1 MAEKNISKVVYGGKT
16 LIDLT
21 ADTVTADKILS
32 TYTAHDKSGAPIVGT
47 CTFNA
52 DTSDATA
59 AGAEILAKKTAYVNG
74 VKITGEMQNNGAV
87 SGVISKK
94 ADSYT
99 VPIGYHDGA
108 GKVAISTTEQAKI
121 IATNIRAG
129 VSILGVTGTMSGT
142 ESANAQAKTATPKT
156 TAQTILPDSAQGFNY
171 LSQVT
176 VEPIPYNESDNPQG
190 GKTVTIGLGE

>member
-21 ADTVTADKILS
+21 ADTVTAGKILKGA
-32 TYTAHDKSGAPIVGT
+32 TAHDKSGAPIVGT

-59 AGAEILAKKTAYVNG
+59 AGAEILSGKTAYVNG
-74 VKITGEMQNNGAV
+74 VKITGEMRNNGAV

-99 VPIGYHDGA
+99 VPIGYHDGS

-129 VSILGVTGTMSGT
+129 VSILGVEGTMSGT
-142 ESANAQAKTATPKT
+142 EGAKAQAKTATPKT

-171 LSQVT
+171 LTQVT
-176 VEPIPYNESDNPQG
+176 VNAIPYNESDNAQG
-190 GKTVTIGLGE
+190 GKTVTIG

>member
-59 AGAEILAKKTAYVNG
+59 AGAEILSGKTAYVNG
-74 VKITGEMQNNGAV
+74 VKITGEMKNNGAV
-87 SGVISKK
+87 NGVISRK

-108 GKVAISTTEQAKI
+108 GKVAISSTEQAKI
-121 IATNIRAG
+121 IATNIRSG

-142 ESANAQAKTATPKT
+142 ESAKAQAKTVTPT
-156 TAQTILPDSAQGFNY
+156 TAQQTVLPDSSQGFNY

-176 VEPIPYNESDNPQG
+176 VNAIPYNESDNAQG
-190 GKTVTIGLGE
+190 GKTVTIG

>member
-59 AGAEILAKKTAYVNG
+59 AGAEILSGKTAYVNG
-74 VKITGEMQNNGAV
+74 VKITGEMKNNGAV

-190 GKTVTIGLGE
+190 GKTVTIG

>member
-21 ADTVTADKILS
+21 ADTVAADKILS

-59 AGAEILAKKTAYVNG
+59 AGAEILSGKTAYVNG
-74 VKITGEMQNNGAV
+74 VKITGEMKNNGAV

-99 VPIGYHDGA
+99 VPIGYHDGS
-108 GKVAISTTEQAKI
+108 GKVSISTTEQAKI
-121 IATNIRAG
+121 IAGNIRAG
-129 VSILGVTGTMSGT
+129 ISILGVTGTMSGT
-142 ESANAQAKTATPKT
+142 EDAKAQAKTAIPKT
-156 TAQTILPDSAQGFNY
+156 TQQTILPDDTQGFNY

-176 VEPIPYNESDNPQG
+176 VEAIPYNESDNAQG
-190 GKTVTIGLGE
+190 GVTVTIG

>member
-21 ADTVTADKILS
+21 ADTVTADKILKGA
-32 TYTAHDKSGAPIVGT
+32 TAHDKSGAPIVGA

-59 AGAEILAKKTAYVNG
+59 AGAEILSGKTAYVNG
-74 VKITGEMQNNGAV
+74 VKITGEMNNNGAV
-87 SGVISKK
+87 NGVISRK

-108 GKVAISTTEQAKI
+108 GKVTISSTEQAKI

-129 VSILGVTGTMSGT
+129 VSILGVEGTMSGT
-142 ESANAQAKTATPKT
+142 EGAKAQAKTATPKT

-171 LSQVT
+171 LTQVT
-176 VEPIPYNESDNPQG
+176 VNAIPYNESDNAQG
-190 GKTVTIGLGE
+190 GKTVTIG

>member
-21 ADTVTADKILS
+21 ADTVTAAKILS

-59 AGAEILAKKTAYVNG
+59 AGAEILSGKTAYVNG
-74 VKITGEMQNNGAV
+74 VKITGEMKNNGAV

-108 GKVAISTTEQAKI
+108 GRVAISTTEQAKI

-142 ESANAQAKTATPKT
+142 ESVKVQAKTVTPT
-156 TAQTILPDSAQGFNY
+156 TTQQIVLPDSSQGFNY

-176 VEPIPYNESDNPQG
+176 VNAIPYNESDNAQG
-190 GKTVTIGLGE
+190 GKTVTIG

>member
-21 ADTVTADKILS
+21 ADTITAAKILS

-59 AGAEILAKKTAYVNG
+59 AGAEILSGKTAYVNG
-74 VKITGEMQNNGAV
+74 VKITGEMKNNGAV

-108 GKVAISTTEQAKI
+108 GRVAISTTEQAKI

-142 ESANAQAKTATPKT
+142 ESVKVQAKTVTPT
-156 TAQTILPDSAQGFNY
+156 TTQQTVLPDSSQGFNY

-176 VEPIPYNESDNPQG
+176 VNAIPYNESDNAQG
-190 GKTVTIGLGE
+190 GKTVTIG

>member
-1 MAEKNISKVVYGGKT
+1 MSEKTVSKVVYGGKT

-21 ADTVTADKILS
+21 ADTVTAGKILS
-32 TYTAHDKSGAPIVGT
+32 GATAHDKSGAAIVGT

-59 AGAEILAKKTAYVNG
+59 TGAEILSGKTAYVNG
-74 VKITGEMQNNGAV
+74 VKVTGEMRNNGSV

-94 ADSYT
+94 ADT
-99 VPIGYHDGA
+99 YHDGS

-129 VSILGVTGTMSGT
+129 VSILGVEGTMSGT
-142 ESANAQAKTATPKT
+142 EGAKAQAKTATPKT
-156 TAQTILPDSAQGFNY
+156 TAQTILPDSTQGFNY

-176 VEPIPYNESDNPQG
+176 VEPIPYNESDNAQG
-190 GKTVTIGLGE
+190 GKTVTIG

>member
-1 MAEKNISKVVYGGKT
+1 MSEKTVSKVVYGGKT

-21 ADTVTADKILS
+21 ADTVTAGKILS
-32 TYTAHDKSGAPIVGT
+32 GATAHDKSGAAIVGT

-59 AGAEILAKKTAYVNG
+59 TGAEILSGKTAYVNG
-74 VKITGEMQNNGAV
+74 VKVTGEMRNNGAV

-99 VPIGYHDGA
+99 VPIGYHDGS
-108 GKVAISTTEQAKI
+108 GKVAISSTEQAKI

-142 ESANAQAKTATPKT
+142 ESVKAQAKTVTPT
-156 TAQTILPDSAQGFNY
+156 TAQQTVLPDSSQGFNY

-176 VEPIPYNESDNPQG
+176 VNAIPYNESDNAQG
-190 GKTVTIGLGE
+190 GKTVTIG

>member
-1 MAEKNISKVVYGGKT
+1 MADKNISKVVYGGKT

-21 ADTVTADKILS
+21 ADTVTADKVLS
-32 TYTAHDKSGAPIVGT
+32 GYTAHDKSGAPITGT
-47 CTFNA
+47 CTYNA

-59 AGAEILAKKTAYVNG
+59 AGAEILAGKTAYVNG
-74 VKITGEMQNNGAV
+74 VKITGEMKNNGAV

-108 GKVAISTTEQAKI
+108 GRVAISTTEQAKI

-142 ESANAQAKTATPKT
+142 ESVKVQAKTVTPT
-156 TAQTILPDSAQGFNY
+156 TTQQTVLPDSSQGFNY

-176 VEPIPYNESDNPQG
+176 VNAIPYNESDNAQG
-190 GKTVTIGLGE
+190 GKTVTIG

>member
-59 AGAEILAKKTAYVNG
+59 AGAEILAGKTAYVNG
-74 VKITGEMQNNGAV
+74 VKITGEMKNNGAV

-108 GKVAISTTEQAKI
+108 GRVAISTTEQAKI

-142 ESANAQAKTATPKT
+142 ENVKVQAKTVTPT
-156 TAQTILPDSAQGFNY
+156 TTQQTVLPDSSQGFNY

-176 VEPIPYNESDNPQG
+176 VNAIPYNESDNAQG
-190 GKTVTIGLGE
+190 GKTVTIG

>member
-59 AGAEILAKKTAYVNG
+59 AGAEILSGKTAYVNG
-74 VKITGEMQNNGAV
+74 VKITGEMKNNGAV
-87 SGVISKK
+87 SGVISRK

-108 GKVAISTTEQAKI
+108 GKVAISSTEQAKI

-129 VSILGVTGTMSGT
+129 VSILGVIGTMSGT
-142 ESANAQAKTATPKT
+142 ESAKAQAKTVTPT
-156 TAQTILPDSAQGFNY
+156 TAQQTVLPDSSQGFNY

-176 VEPIPYNESDNPQG
+176 VNAIPYNESDNAQG
-190 GKTVTIGLGE
+190 GKTVTIG